1 MANKIRQLKRD
12 VAALLMWG
20 LRTALIFPILFP
32 FDLNVNQLMR
42 RYTARTLRALRT
54 SLIFPSLCN
63 RDYQAEFQGAY
74 TVEIPTPVV
83 DRDAQA
89 VNRGD
94 DWIDPADA
102 DVAFVPRSL
111 TKQSMMASRINYLDE
126 MQVPVSLLDRE
137 TDIHARGFATRID
150 KDIAAIMVAG
160 VPAGQITTIDA
171 ANNPHI
177 NVDGS
182 WGADAAADNTVAK
195 QDAMMLA
202 LHNFLEAWIVSAINA
217 GYGPDQMTPL
227 RMWIVI
233 NPPVWRAYRA
243 WLRRQN
249 LSEDITTQLFLNGRL
264 TRGPNGMV
272 ARIEDVIFLRS
283 PNMPRVAG
291 QGQTNGMWQ
300 VLAGTRRATSFA
312 SIPMLPQMFNPRQNQ
327 ITAPGWLMRGT
338 NFYDAWVTETTTLRM
353 MRLPGPTTL
362 TEHQSGLELAGDEE
376 LILSAE
382 DLAAQMGPVTLT
394 LPHGASL
401 TLNQPEPAA
410 EADVEPE
417 PEAEDKPEPKGK
429 GKK

>member
-1 MANKIRQLKRD
+1 MAHYLKRQLQGLT
-12 VAALLMWG
+12 ASLLLALK
-20 LRTALIFPILFP
+20 TALILPVVLSLN
-32 FDLNVNQLMR
+32 LNVNQLMK

-74 TVEIPTPVV
+74 TVEIPNPVV
-83 DRDAQA
+83 DRDAEA

-94 DWIDPADA
+94 DWIDPTDA
-102 DVAFVPRSL
+102 SVAFTPRSL
-111 TKQSMMASRINYLDE
+111 TKQSMMAGHIAYLDE
-126 MQVPVSLLDRE
+126 MQVPVSLVDRE
-137 TDIHARGFATRID
+137 TEIHTRGFASRID
-150 KDIAAIMVAG
+150 KDIAGIMVAG

-182 WGADAAADNTVAK
+182 WGADAPADNTVAK

-202 LHNFLEAWIVSAINA
+202 LHNFLEGWIVSAINA

-233 NPPVWRAYRA
+233 NPPVWRTYRN

-291 QGQTNGMWQ
+291 QGQNNGYWQ

-312 SIPMLPQMFNPRQNQ
+312 SIPMLAQFFSPRVNQ

-338 NFYDAWVTETTTLRM
+338 NFYDAWVTETTTLRL

-362 TEHQSGLELAGDEE
+362 TKHQSGLELSADDE
-376 LILSAE
+376 LILTAE
-382 DLAAQMGPVTLT
+382 DLAAQMGPVTLQ
-394 LPHGASL
+394 LPYGASL
-401 TLNQPEPAA
+401 SLNQPELLDTTPAA
-410 EADVEPE
+410 A
-417 PEAEDKPEPKGK
+417 EPKGK